1 MEYKE
6 KPDGPFFVSFY
17 VTNFSASDE
26 STLYRIKVTDFYNN
40 YHESNDIHK
49 SNLRQINFSSNYI
62 EINEESAINDI
73 VENSIK
79 IEVFA
84 KTNRT
89 EGDRESVEGGTDYEG
104 NFICIGSDDIRTF
117 PFLHDQ
123 LIITKNVIVSY
134 KYDEKKECSN
144 GPSAEKRKNEKEE
157 KKKKKRQDRNKS
169 GTKKEADTQEDCIK
183 RDINISFYITLN
195 INSLVGSYCGR
206 AAYNIMNV
214 QVDGVFNIPASLDD
228 KLQRKSSIS
237 FQLKFLDF
245 CLNDGILVEDEDN
258 DTYKIT
264 WRKNSMYKYRNMK
277 ETEYIYNFLFGK
289 SFNVN
294 AYILCISESKKQKE
308 NASPNVL
315 DFLCARFE
323 VNIADVIAN
332 RVVSAKYKLHTL
344 NDTKKETKS
353 DYENGVREDE
363 LAYSDAYVLLT
374 VQFYKPF
381 LQRPPM
387 DILKLDYFKNE
398 NIIKS
403 GEKEDTKEEESISCM
418 FNRLILDGIEFVNG
432 EIGKLKNEDQLKIYR
447 KSKNYFSFLNS
458 LKERPTYIHLYN
470 NIKNVMIRIAYEIV
484 NKKVYKNFNLH
495 HGVTCNG
502 DDKEK
507 DEGEKEKDEGEDE
520 KDISEENINCIYA
533 YLFNHVYESSNIIV
547 NNYFEK
553 EEELSS
559 NAIDDIKKK
568 NNINNMENYLYNII
582 LENEYLLKGKKN
594 ELFFEALLVLL
605 FKKVNKLY
613 CNKKRENMHILEN
626 QNDNHVINIIENY
639 TEYEEKYN
647 GKSTNEDNYVYK
659 KRENKNNINSH
670 SDSLNTLINAICTK
684 NNTANNYN
692 SYLFDYIKNF
702 EHIILRDDKK
712 TPQKEEPFRVNHQQE
727 NLISILNDEHNKQLK
742 SLFTDIIYKYAKSL
756 LVINNG
762 GNSSNKK
769 KVQQEL
775 YANYR
780 HEGKNGNTTSDG
792 NPVVVAN
799 SPEHAESYDNFEYHE
814 NFNSYEKYINGE
826 KMESCVSCLSTY
838 IELTNCEN
846 VESIFILSLVYLNM
860 HKYDET
866 LKIVGYLIEILKRR
880 EKKKKKKKK
889 KRADNIKEED
899 EMGMKNLHLY
909 STFNYNELHVSE
921 EICVYIKA
929 LCYFFQHNYIYYYT
943 NMCILLNTN
952 ENKLKQEIERN
963 LSFFQEGQEKYKKG
977 ECTNKGSKKEE
988 TVPRGE
994 KKKKNSSK
1002 KKKIDYKSVR
1012 KYAIDV
1018 AGEQTDETEANMR
1031 DLENDKQGSA
1041 KESID
1046 IKASVPTSVCADEEG
1061 KPIPFLNNDTMN
1073 YPEIHMDDVPLRDKF
1088 LMLFLIYCLKF
1099 NVLNIFMFIH
1109 ENKKRFFT
1117 NVSLNTSLY
1126 RQLVIRAFFSL
1137 QDYAKCVRLIE
1148 EMEEHLHNMDMLYV
1162 YAQSL
1167 YKLRAHMKSISQF
1180 NNYLNLCMYGNV
1192 RAKIYLQ
1199 LSKMYISLNQYEN
1212 CKTFIKKSLQIRKTS
1227 YAYLLLSYYYLKKK
1241 KYLHA
1246 YKLLY
1251 KSNEVSFM
1259 NSKLWAYLCITFL
1272 NLNMKNEADKSLS
1285 NFVKMKR
1292 YNEETI
1298 NNLIA
1303 AYQEH
1308 GYSLE
1313 EPHLSALCEAA
1324 RKSLPVLNK

>member
-1 MEYKE
+1 M
-6 KPDGPFFVSFY
+6 PILFSPFLTK

-40 YHESNDIHK
+40 YYESNDIHK

-89 EGDRESVEGGTDYEG
+89 EGDGESVEGGTDCEG
-104 NFICIGSDDIRTF
+104 NFICIGSEDIRTF

-123 LIITKNVIVSY
+123 LIITKNVVVSY

-144 GPSAEKRKNEKEE
+144 GPSTEKRKNEKEE

-228 KLQRKSSIS
+228 KLQKKSSLS

-264 WRKNSMYKYRNMK
+264 WRKNNMYKYRNMK
-277 ETEYIYNFLFGK
+277 ETEYIYNFLFGQ

-353 DYENGVREDE
+353 GYENGVREDE
-363 LAYSDAYVLLT
+363 LAYSA
-374 VQFYKPF
+374 F
-381 LQRPPM
+381 LQRPPV
-387 DILKLDYFKNE
+387 DTLKLDYFKNE

-432 EIGKLKNEDQLKIYR
+432 EIGNLKNEDQLKIYR

-458 LKERPTYIHLYN
+458 LKEHPTYIHLYN

-507 DEGEKEKDEGEDE
+507 DAGEKEKNEGKKEKNEGEDE

-582 LENEYLLKGKKN
+582 LENEYLLKEKKN

-613 CNKKRENMHILEN
+613 CNKKKENMHILEN

-647 GKSTNEDNYVYK
+647 GNSTNEDNYVYK
-659 KRENKNNINSH
+659 KREKKNDINSH
-670 SDSLNTLINAICTK
+670 SDNLNTLINAICTK
-684 NNTANNYN
+684 NNTGNNYN

-702 EHIILRDDKK
+702 EHIILRDAKK
-712 TPQKEEPFRVNHQQE
+712 TSQKEEPFRINHQQE
-727 NLISILNDEHNKQLK
+727 NLISILNDGHNKQLK
-742 SLFTDIIYKYAKSL
+742 GLFTDIIYKYAKIL

-762 GNSSNKK
+762 WNSSNKK

-799 SPEHAESYDNFEYHE
+799 SPQHAESYDNFEYHE
-814 NFNSYEKYINGE
+814 NFNSYEKYISGD
-826 KMESCVSCLSTY
+826 KMESCVCCLSTY

-880 EKKKKKKKK
+880 EKKKKK

-988 TVPRGE
+988 TVLKGE

-1002 KKKIDYKSVR
+1002 KKIIDYKQGG

-1018 AGEQTDETEANMR
+1018 EGEQTDETEADMR
-1031 DLENDKQGSA
+1031 EVENDKKGSA
-1041 KESID
+1041 KGSID
-1046 IKASVPTSVCADEEG
+1046 IKASTSTSVCADGEG
-1061 KPIPFLNNDTMN
+1061 KPISFLNNDTMN
-1073 YPEIHMDDVPLRDKF
+1073 YPEIHMDDIPLRDKF

-1109 ENKKRFFT
+1109 ENKKKFFT
-1117 NVSLNTSLY
+1117 NASLNTSLY

-1148 EMEEHLHNMDMLYV
+1148 EVGEHLHNMDMLYV

-1167 YKLRAHMKSISQF
+1167 YKLQDHMNSISQF
-1180 NNYLNLCMYGNV
+1180 NNYLNLCMY
-1192 RAKIYLQ
+1192 
-1199 LSKMYISLNQYEN
+1199 EN
-1212 CKTFIKKSLQIRKTS
+1212 
-1227 YAYLLLSYYYLKKK
+1227 
-1241 KYLHA
+1241 
-1246 YKLLY
+1246 
-1251 KSNEVSFM
+1251 
-1259 NSKLWAYLCITFL
+1259 
-1272 NLNMKNEADKSLS
+1272 NEADKSLS

-1292 YNEETI
+1292 YDEETI

-1313 EPHLSALCEAA
+1313 EPHLSALCKAA
-1324 RKSLPVLNK
+1324 RKSRPVLNK